1 MKFILLPNVKIVAA
15 VVAGLFFNASLLY
28 AVDSD
33 GDGLDDSVETNTG
46 VFKSQNDTGTDPA
59 NPDTD
64 GDAVPDSLENDYLST
79 QQLDEYGANFLHLNA
94 EQAGS
99 FTDIDNVVVTDLD
112 TGQIVYQDDFSSDSG
127 NWIISHRTNTRSLDS
142 PTILDSPYGRIE
154 NGILRL
160 ETIGFLQNGAGGYD
174 SMTAATLKMRLP
186 KNFTITYDARRN
198 QWAGGAYTMLLPSLD
213 YYLNV
218 PRDSP
223 VGGVFYAY
231 AFRWAG
237 NWLGGT
243 LGFDDTIDTAAY
255 FNFEDRSRP
264 LSTRVWQKMKFVKS
278 GASLNS
284 YTNNALAFGDT
295 LNPFN
300 YPLVGINVAPPI
312 VDSDGDGVPD
322 TEDSY
327 PLDKD
332 RVYGVVTREDGV
344 KIDKD
349 PATPPASTDVSFS
362 IEARGKYSGF
372 LKTRNGL
379 RIRGYFEDMF
389 VNKVGAFTGNL
400 TLDNRLYMLKGRFDE
415 FGRYTKEL
423 TSENGDP
430 VTLDLQLVTTANG
443 AFKLEG
449 TARRGNLVV
458 NVNAARKA
466 DDTSNIRGRY
476 TLLVPNEEAETDA
489 PQGHGYA
496 TMIVSPAG
504 VATITGRLADRV
516 IWTARRYITPD
527 GEMPL
532 YSALLNSRRGS
543 IGGLIQFRNTDG
555 VSDCDGQVIWFKP
568 RQFNLQ
574 RDLIGSRYKRTGVVA
589 GDNLTKP
596 AIYAVIGEG
605 DGDLGDTLGFTHR
618 STNKDS
624 VLYLFEETDFVLPSS
639 FLGKIVAKY
648 PDTSTARL
656 RMSKIDGLFRIYLTT
671 PYDGV
676 IRAADGVVFQKQD
689 IAAGTVFVKDLT
701 RRSLI
706 IVPSG
711 FQVD

>member
-1 MKFILLPNVKIVAA
+1 MKFLPNVKIVAA
-15 VVAGLFFNASLLY
+15 LVAGLFFNASLLY

-79 QQLDEYGANFLHLNA
+79 QQLDEYGTNFLHLNA

-99 FTDIDNVVVTDLD
+99 FTDIDNVVITDLD

-243 LGFDDTIDTAAY
+243 LGFDDTINTAAY

-322 TEDSY
+322 DEDVFPDDPNEWADS
-327 PLDKD
+327 DGD
-332 RVYGVVTREDGV
+332 GYGDNGDVFPDDPNEWADSDGDGYGDNGDVFPDDPNEWVDSDGDGYGDNGDVFPDDPEEWADSDSDGV
-344 KIDKD
+344 GDNGDAFPDDPNEWADSDGDGYGDNGDAFPDDPNEWADSDGDGVGDNSDLFPDDPKRADIIDHINCIIAYTSD
-349 PATPPASTDVSFS
+349 NSVIFDRDWVA
-362 IEARGKYSGF
+362 ARGMRQAYV
-372 LKTRNGL
+372 R
-379 RIRGYFEDMF
+379 
-389 VNKVGAFTGNL
+389 
-400 TLDNRLYMLKGRFDE
+400 
-415 FGRYTKEL
+415 
-423 TSENGDP
+423 
-430 VTLDLQLVTTANG
+430 QLETV
-443 AFKLEG
+443 
-449 TARRGNLVV
+449 GNLVLAAEV
-458 NVNAARKA
+458 AQNAA
-466 DDTSNIRGRY
+466 
-476 TLLVPNEEAETDA
+476 DA
-489 PQGHGYA
+489 A
-496 TMIVSPAG
+496 A
-504 VATITGRLADRV
+504 
-516 IWTARRYITPD
+516 
-527 GEMPL
+527 L
-532 YSALLNSRRGS
+532 YSRAAR
-543 IGGLIQFRNTDG
+543 IVDIFLITKTDG
-555 VSDCDGQVIWFKP
+555 MQGVGA
-568 RQFNLQ
+568 
-574 RDLIGSRYKRTGVVA
+574 RTQDDWIRTQEA
-589 GDNLTKP
+589 QD
-596 AIYAVIGEG
+596 
-605 DGDLGDTLGFTHR
+605 
-618 STNKDS
+618 
-624 VLYLFEETDFVLPSS
+624 
-639 FLGKIVAKY
+639 IVY
-648 PDTSTARL
+648 PDL
-656 RMSKIDGLFRIYLTT
+656 LFLSEYLLEKT
-671 PYDGV
+671 
-676 IRAADGVVFQKQD
+676 
-689 IAAGTVFVKDLT
+689 L
-701 RRSLI
+701 
-706 IVPSG
+706 
-711 FQVD
+711 